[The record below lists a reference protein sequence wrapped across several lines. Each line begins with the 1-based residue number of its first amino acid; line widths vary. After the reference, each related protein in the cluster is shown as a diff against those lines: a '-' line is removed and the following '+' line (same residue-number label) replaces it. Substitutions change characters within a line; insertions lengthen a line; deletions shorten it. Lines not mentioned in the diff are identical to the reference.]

1 MVKLFGT
8 IRICACLFMART
20 FGEYLHSGWDG
31 TVEYHRYAWRGEEWI
46 IPKGPVDTQGLF

>member
-1 MVKLFGT
+1 MRKLFDT

-31 TVEYHRYAWRGEEWI
+31 AVEYHRYAWRGKEWS
-46 IPKGPVDTQGLF
+46 IPKGPAEPGLWL